1 MKNDTISILHFV
13 IVTLEKT
20 IRMRSINMKATFTT
34 RIFRSILP
42 WMAVLFLIASWFF
55 FYYQAKVFI
64 EEKTEDME
72 VLIADRAG
80 DFDERFKEIKAELAY
95 VGRFPSV
102 RRALLDYDAMDVVER
117 YQINNRI
124 SEDMSG
130 INVFNEYI
138 EDIIIVGVN
147 GFCKNLDAYESLRSD
162 VDPLTWAG
170 IREYKADESYFYF
183 TIPYEADYYADTP
196 HKVFSAVL
204 HP

>member
-1 MKNDTISILHFV
+1 MKP
-13 IVTLEKT
+13 
-20 IRMRSINMKATFTT
+20 TFTT

-42 WMAVLFLIASWFF
+42 WMAVLFLLASGLF

-72 VLIADRAG
+72 VLIADRAH

-102 RRALLDYDAMDVVER
+102 RRALLSYDTMDKVER

-147 GFCKNLDAYESLRSD
+147 GFCKNLDSYESLLSD
-162 VDPLTWAG
+162 TDPLTWVGMSTA
-170 IREYKADESYFYF
+170 
-183 TIPYEADYYADTP
+183 
-196 HKVFSAVL
+196 
-204 HP
+204 